1 MQLKSWLPAYTK
13 PFRTIKFLPKEFERL
28 VKGRLRGSLLALVLT
43 GSPLA
48 ALAQSQQETTD
59 WLGNPLPTEE
69 QVDIG
74 VQPDDSVD
82 PFEGGQPLPTAIQEK
97 GTRPKSDPS
106 VLAPAATTLSPEVNQ
121 LYGPAPLALPN
132 QPEQVRI
139 EDMRPLSLSEAVE
152 LMEVNNPLLEATKIR
167 IDEAQSRLR
176 AAISAWYPDLNLTT
190 SRLKFPGRN
199 FGSTYRN
206 YGKSSADPAVT
217 SGKNARKQANPSLD
231 LDRYGE
237 WWGQTQTYGASAN
250 ATLDWKLI
258 NPKRVPDI
266 AAARD
271 EFEKAKNS
279 YLISLRDLRLQTARE
294 YFNLQK
300 SDTDVLTFKA
310 AVQASLVQVRDS
322 RAKLQAGVATKL
334 DVLEAETQLARDQRN
349 LSDSL
354 QKQSTQQRS
363 LAKLLNLPQD
373 VTPTASDRVETLGV
387 WLPSLQESIIAA
399 NEFREELDNII
410 LDISIA
416 NSKANSFL
424 GDIQPFLN
432 IAGDVGWSQLFGQT
446 KVKSDEINMGMVNQD
461 LDQSI
466 YMGLTWKL
474 FDGGRAQALAREQ
487 KQKAK
492 ESEYLFAEERNK
504 IRLQVE
510 EDFYKLQFQAR
521 TLITSSRAVLSSRE
535 AYRLSVLR
543 FQAGVGTQ
551 RQVIDNQRDVTQAE
565 VQYTDSIAD
574 YNTTLAELRRRTGL
588 DAIARCI
595 PADLPASPPAKDP
608 YTDVP
613 VFATPITEPCAF
625 QRATFVPPAD

>member
-1 MQLKSWLPAYTK
+1 M
-13 PFRTIKFLPKEFERL
+13 
-28 VKGRLRGSLLALVLT
+28 KGRLRSSLLALVLM

-48 ALAQSQQETTD
+48 ALAQGQEDTTD
-59 WLGNPLPTEE
+59 WLGNPLRTEQPE
-69 QVDIG
+69 DIG

-82 PFEGGQPLPTAIQEK
+82 PFEGRPLPTAIQEK
-97 GTRPKSDPS
+97 GPRPKSDPS
-106 VLAPAATTLSPEVNQ
+106 VLAPAATTLSPEVDR
-121 LYGPAPLALPN
+121 LYAPAPLALPD

-139 EDMRPLSLSEAVE
+139 EDLRPLSLTEAVE
-152 LMEVNNPLLEATKIR
+152 LMEVNSPFLEAAKIR

-176 AAISAWYPDLNLTT
+176 AAIARWYPTLNLSTN
-190 SRLKFPGRN
+190 RLRFPSRN
-199 FGSTYRN
+199 FGTNYRN
-206 YGKSSADPAVT
+206 FGKAATDVQAT
-217 SGKNARKQANPSLD
+217 QRKNQKKQQFPD
-231 LDRYGE
+231 MKLDRYGE
-237 WWGQTQTYGASAN
+237 WWGTTQTYGASADV
-250 ATLDWKLI
+250 TLDWKLI
-258 NPKRVPDI
+258 DPKRVPEI

-271 EFEKAKNS
+271 EYEKAKNN
-279 YLISLRDLRLQTARE
+279 YLIALRDLRLQTARE
-294 YFNLQK
+294 YFSLQK
-300 SDTDVLTFKA
+300 FDTDVLTFKA
-310 AVQASLVQVRDS
+310 AVQASLIQVRDS

-334 DVLEAETQLARDQRN
+334 DVLEAETQLARDQAQ
-349 LSDSL
+349 LSNSL
-354 QKQSTQQRS
+354 KNQSTQQRS

-387 WLPSLQESIIAA
+387 WLPSLQESIVAA

-416 NSKANSFL
+416 NSRANSFL
-424 GDIQPFLN
+424 GDVQPFLS
-432 IAGDVGWSQLFGQT
+432 IAGDARWSKLFGEQQ
-446 KVKSDEINMGMVNQD
+446 KRDEWVDMGRVAEDIN
-461 LDQSI
+461 QSI
-466 YMGLTWKL
+466 YMGLTWTM
-474 FDGGRAQALAREQ
+474 FDGGRSQALAREQ

-504 IRLQVE
+504 IRLEVE

-551 RQVIDNQRDVTQAE
+551 RQVIDNQRDVTTAE
-565 VQYTDSIAD
+565 VTYTDTIAD

-588 DAIARCI
+588 DAIARCV
-595 PADLPASPPAKDP
+595 PADLPANPPAKDP
-608 YTDVP
+608 YNEVP

>member
-1 MQLKSWLPAYTK
+1 VQLKSWLPAYTK

-59 WLGNPLPTEE
+59 WLGNPLPTEV

-82 PFEGGQPLPTAIQEK
+82 PFEGRPLPTAIQEK

-106 VLAPAATTLSPEVNQ
+106 VLAPAATTLSPEVNR

-139 EDMRPLSLSEAVE
+139 EDMRPLSLAEAVE
-152 LMEVNNPLLEATKIR
+152 LMEVNNPFLEAANIR

-176 AAISAWYPDLNLTT
+176 AAIARWYPTLNLSTN
-190 SRLKFPGRN
+190 RLKFPGRN
-199 FGSTYRN
+199 FGTNYRN
-206 YGKSSADPAVT
+206 FGKAATDPAAT
-217 SGKNARKQANPSLD
+217 QRKNQKKQQFPNLE

-237 WWGQTQTYGASAN
+237 WWGTTQTYGASADL
-250 ATLDWKLI
+250 TLDWKLI
-258 NPKRVPDI
+258 DPKRVPEI

-271 EFEKAKNS
+271 DFEKAKNN
-279 YLISLRDLRLQTARE
+279 YLIALRDLRLQTARE

-300 SDTDVLTFKA
+300 FDTDVLTFKA

-363 LAKLLNLPQD
+363 LAKTLNLPQN

-387 WLPSLQESIIAA
+387 WLPSLQESIVAA

-424 GDIQPFLN
+424 GDVQPFLS
-432 IAGDVGWSQLFGQT
+432 IAGDARWSKLFGEQ
-446 KVKSDEINMGMVNQD
+446 KKRDEWVDMGRVSED
-461 LDQSI
+461 LDQAV
-466 YMGLTWKL
+466 YMGLTWTM
-474 FDGGRAQALAREQ
+474 FDGGRSQALAREQ

-595 PADLPASPPAKDP
+595 PPELPASPPAKDP